1 MTDIKP
7 YFAKA
12 EEEMNASVLFLDE
25 SLSHIRAGKA
35 NPKILDVVK
44 VEYYGMPVP
53 LSNVATITVPDA
65 KTISIQPWEKNMFG
79 PIERAIIN
87 SELGLTPSNNGEV
100 IRLSLPSPTE
110 ERRKQLAKDAK
121 AEGED
126 AKISVRNAR
135 RNAIEKIKKLVKDGL
150 PEDVQ
155 KDGEVELQKIHD
167 KYIKKIDELLVAKE
181 KEIMTV

>member
-1 MTDIKP
+1 MIDIKP

-12 EEEMNASVLFLDE
+12 EEDMNAAVLFLDE
-25 SLSHIRAGKA
+25 TLSHIRAGKA

-53 LSNVATITVPDA
+53 LSNVATISVPDA

-79 PIERAIIN
+79 AIEKAIIN

-100 IRLSLPSPTE
+100 IRLMLPAPTE
-110 ERRKQLAKDAK
+110 ERRKQLVKDAK
-121 AEGED
+121 SEGEE
-126 AKISVRNAR
+126 AKISVRNTR
-135 RNAIEKIKKLVKDGL
+135 RNVNEKIKKLVKDGL
-150 PEDVQ
+150 PEDAQ
-155 KDGEVELQKIHD
+155 KDAEAEMQKLHD
-167 KYIKKIDELLVAKE
+167 KYIKKVDELMLAKE